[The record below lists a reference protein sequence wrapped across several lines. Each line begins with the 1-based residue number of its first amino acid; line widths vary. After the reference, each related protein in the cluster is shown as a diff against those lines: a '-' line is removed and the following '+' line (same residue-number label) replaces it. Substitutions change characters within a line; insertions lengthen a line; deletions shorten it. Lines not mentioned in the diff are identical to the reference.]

1 MIKSNS
7 KYSLAIYHEVLEKGR
22 HYVEFE
28 ATEDDI
34 DCGVLRPC
42 REWDAKDY
50 TGTKD
55 VPAH

>member
-7 KYSLAIYHEVLEKGR
+7 KYSIAIYHEVLEKGR

-28 ATEDDI
+28 VTE
-34 DCGVLRPC
+34 GVLRPC
-42 REWDAKDY
+42 HEWDAKDY